1 MEIFEKWWKLAFPAD
16 IVFDGGY
23 KAEWKKRFETYGM
36 DAVGFMD
43 GKRLAALIQVLTE
56 LKEEAKQ

>member
-1 MEIFEKWWKLAFPAD
+1 MEIFEKWWNLSFPED
-16 IVFDGGY
+16 FIINGGY
-23 KAEWKKRFETYGM
+23 KDEWKYRFAVHGL

-43 GKRLAALIQVLTE
+43 EKRLAALIQVLTE